1 MQILRRSNLSTGAG
15 AARISSSQRAG
26 LQLSATLSAYRQ
38 ELVRP
43 AFAKVLPISGFPLG
57 RFKVCFGICSLDF
70 QALSSCGKRWADIH
84 FLTSSALCRSA
95 RAGQNRK
102 PCCENQPFLS
112 QFLKCGLAGHW
123 FGSNHD
129 QKSRGKQRP
138 MQATD
143 FTQPS
148 SDSIACHCLAQAP
161 RGYQTKT
168 CPASY
173 RISRNAQPQQT
184 ALRRASLRPHQGK
197 FTTQPDADSPR
208 KSKPLRLRCA
218 GRMGSRHPWAAGV
231 CDRVGAGGS
240 KSRGH
245 PSFSFERENRTGA
258 YACAC
263 LAGRCVS

>member
-1 MQILRRSNLSTGAG
+1 
-15 AARISSSQRAG
+15 
-26 LQLSATLSAYRQ
+26 
-38 ELVRP
+38 
-43 AFAKVLPISGFPLG
+43 LPTSGFPLAVSKFVLALLS
-57 RFKVCFGICSLDF
+57 RFPGF
-70 QALSSCGKRWADIH
+70 QLMWHAEDNIP

-102 PCCENQPFLS
+102 PPCENQPFLS
-112 QFLKCGLAGHW
+112 QFLKRGLAGHW
-123 FGSNHD
+123 FGSDYD

-143 FTQPS
+143 LTQPS
-148 SDSIACHCLAQAP
+148 SDSVACHCLAQAP

-173 RISRNAQPQQT
+173 RIVRNAQPQQT
-184 ALRRASLRPHQGK
+184 ALHRASLRPHQRK
-197 FTTQPDADSPR
+197 FTTQPDADSPW
-208 KSKPLRLRCA
+208 KSKPFRLRCA

-231 CDRVGAGGS
+231 CDRVGADGS